1 MRRKHW
7 KFLAGTVL
15 SAGLAAAPLTA
26 VPALAADDP
35 AAPGSPVVVSE
46 AYLLQ
51 PESGTKTIAEIQGTG
66 PASPLVGS
74 TVTTRGKVTA
84 AYATG
89 GLNGYYV

>member
-1 MRRKHW
+1 M
-7 KFLAGTVL
+7 
-15 SAGLAAAPLTA
+15 
-26 VPALAADDP
+26 
-35 AAPGSPVVVSE
+35 
-46 AYLLQ
+46 LQ

-89 GLNGYYV
+89 GLNGYYVQSPGTGGDSSGAARTASDALFVYSPRRRVPFSRATTWN